1 VIRGSFVTKYIKRIF
16 WGIPGNDDFLYQL
29 CFLFRVSVTL
39 LNGAGTLVRSIV
51 HEYGKGHT
59 KVAIDITDHAPGV
72 YFCYVKQGRIAQM
85 IRIIKNQ

>member
-1 VIRGSFVTKYIKRIF
+1 
-16 WGIPGNDDFLYQL
+16 
-29 CFLFRVSVTL
+29 
-39 LNGAGTLVRSIV
+39 V